1 MTPIYKRYQS
11 AWNSA
16 LISQGKAFKFSF
28 STGSNFCFSLDTRE
42 EAPVLDTKMMA
53 SAKKK
58 PTPSTLRRNARRR
71 AEFLNKKLNPAAKST
86 ARPLKILP
94 SPTASTERRDRKV
107 VSMEKDHALPSFS
120 QLDGATTPSSTPGA
134 PPSHPC
140 PPAPFD
146 KRWKPQRDDIA
157 GAEAIYGK
165 AGAGSSST
173 SSANNPPATQACSGQ
188 EI

>member
-146 KRWKPQRDDIA
+146 KRCNGDLS
-157 GAEAIYGK
+157 EAIVILQQHTGRL
-165 AGAGSSST
+165 
-173 SSANNPPATQACSGQ
+173 SAISAVQ
-188 EI
+188 I